1 MGQNQRPRKG
11 RLDLLVQDVIMCSEN
26 PIKASTPTAAQD
38 EVSTPK
44 PASRRIWGRTNS
56 IRVNGAEVFCFFPG
70 GSLPN
75 PCPKR
80 RFESWYAVDSHK
92 LNPREIGDF
101 YCVVVFSTSGIFFE
115 FNTLFSLLVSQS
127 KPPSSLQDLE
137 AWPETEIFYELA
149 LTDRFDQF
157 SWWVCMSWLN

>member
-92 LNPREIGDF
+92 LNPREIGQLPPLLHLLLLLSLPHWVTRLIDERVHSVPPRRGIAAASGLLKG
-101 YCVVVFSTSGIFFE
+101 CTRCST
-115 FNTLFSLLVSQS
+115 
-127 KPPSSLQDLE
+127 LQ
-137 AWPETEIFYELA
+137 WLA
-149 LTDRFDQF
+149 FWCYLQP
-157 SWWVCMSWLN
+157 